1 MLRNLMLVANASS
14 AVVGFAVL
22 GLAAALHFG
31 ERPEGHLDIGLVHAD
46 DALFALG
53 GAVVGVSLLGLLGSR
68 EVRAQGRCA
77 AGLLSAYAICLLLLL
92 LALGGLGVHAY
103 TAGMGG
109 LGAELDSH
117 WGAVQAVVQVH
128 APAIRYLII
137 TPRVGQ
143 RQTFTLYAHVYHPA
157 RRRTLASPPPRTH
170 S

>member
-103 TAGMGG
+103 TSGASV
-109 LGAELDSH
+109 LSAELDSH
-117 WGAVQAVVQVH
+117 WGAVQAVVQEDIGVTASKDAFVAALH
-128 APAIRYLII
+128 YHGLLLAIAGGL
-137 TPRVGQ
+137 
-143 RQTFTLYAHVYHPA
+143 
-157 RRRTLASPPPRTH
+157 LALGRA
-170 S
+170 

>member
-1 MLRNLMLVANASS
+1 MVGLRIVLRNLMLVANASS

-22 GLAAALHFG
+22 GLAAALHVG

-103 TAGMGG
+103 TSGASV
-109 LGAELDSH
+109 LSAELDSH

-128 APAIRYLII
+128 APPIRYL
-137 TPRVGQ
+137 V
-143 RQTFTLYAHVYHPA
+143 
-157 RRRTLASPPPRTH
+157 
-170 S
+170 